1 MPETE
6 ALPVPTVD
14 SQTSTESHE
23 PTKVVVYDDPVNLM
37 EYVVFVFQKVF
48 GYSKERAT
56 KLMHEVHNDGRSIVW
71 EGELEKAELH
81 AQQLLQYQLSASIES

>member
-14 SQTSTESHE
+14 SQTHTENQE

-81 AQQLLQYQLSASIES
+81 AQQLLQHQLSASIES